1 MTERQEQVLR
11 NGPVLLHPFTLAEL
25 SAVTLA
31 PEAVPPGERGAF
43 LQQVPVIA
51 VNTAQA
57 GSAGEAPASTGTSPA
72 ADVIGAL
79 RRAGFVRLGWP
90 GQPASSAADGLNGWS
105 ADPADPQARQPVTLL
120 GDLAIITRLR
130 AQPVWV
136 AAVSISSP
144 ANPDPQSTRWTLIAQ
159 MYGAFRPPI
168 RLIERPARADGT
180 LPAFAALREDQAML
194 ALLGLCGADALRY
207 QDVGQPPVGRAGA
220 PFGGERASGVAVNMT
235 PTTVIANE
243 FGRLALLR
251 VMLADGQRVLV
262 RNLLIAS
269 AGHDNWLLD
278 EHGEYATK
286 VSVADIADRVSSML
300 SGPAEATRTARSGL
314 RSTQT

>member
-51 VNTAQA
+51 VPPAPA
-57 GSAGEAPASTGTSPA
+57 GSAGEAPASAGGSPA
-72 ADVIGAL
+72 ADVIGGL

-90 GQPASSAADGLNGWS
+90 GEPASFAADGLTGWS

-136 AAVSISSP
+136 AAVSISSWP
-144 ANPDPQSTRWTLIAQ
+144 ANPDPRSTRWTLIAQ

-168 RLIERPARADGT
+168 RLVERPARADGT
-180 LPAFAALREDQAML
+180 LPAFAALREDQALL

-207 QDVGQPPVGRAGA
+207 QGVGQLPGAHAGK
-220 PFGGERASGVAVNMT
+220 PFGGEKASGVAVNVT
-235 PTTVIANE
+235 PTSVIANE

-262 RNLLIAS
+262 RNLLVAT
-269 AGHDNWLLD
+269 AGPDNWLLD

-286 VSVADIADRVSSML
+286 VSVADIADRVSSIL
-300 SGPAEATRTARSGL
+300 SGPAEATRTAGAG
-314 RSTQT
+314 